1 MNLRTAF
8 SSDMKAT
15 ENNGVISLKYQ
26 KKTTVYLEFCKLV
39 KPSFK
44 GENGI
49 RCFLK
54 RKEKVFKHELNF
66 TNWKI
71 LRIILWVKENA
82 DREIQICMKKYRTPV
97 GQTCESMWI
106 FTAKMSYG
114 I

>member
-15 ENNGVISLKYQ
+15 ENNGVISLKYR

-39 KPSFK
+39 KLSFK
-44 GENGI
+44 GEDGI

-66 TNWKI
+66 TN
-71 LRIILWVKENA
+71 
-82 DREIQICMKKYRTPV
+82 
-97 GQTCESMWI
+97 
-106 FTAKMSYG
+106 
-114 I
+114 

>member
-15 ENNGVISLKYQ
+15 ENNGVISLKYR

-39 KPSFK
+39 KLSFK
-44 GENGI
+44 GEDGI

-82 DREIQICMKKYRTPV
+82 DREIQICMKKCRTPV